1 MSFSQPK
8 SYDIMYGWSVDRA
21 IQVLQHGSKDGFT
34 VDDVIAAA
42 KKLADAAGD
51 YAVTDESQEAN

>member
-1 MSFSQPK
+1 MSFQQPK

-21 IQVLQHGSKDGFT
+21 IQVLQHGAKDGFT

-42 KKLADAAGD
+42 KKLADAAD
-51 YAVTDESQEAN
+51 AYAVEEPTAEAN